1 VTKARQ
7 LLVLFADV
15 RPALAGQP
23 NRDAGFEVCA
33 CILVFALGFAVAFA
47 LDFGL

>member
-15 RPALAGQP
+15 RPALVGQP
-23 NRDAGFEVCA
+23 NPDADFEVGA
-33 CILVFALGFAVAFA
+33 CILVFACGFAVAGGFD
-47 LDFGL
+47 LGL